1 MATFDIT
8 KKWFAGDAPVN
19 AAYATVATEF
29 SVANAELVFTGKLRT
44 ADYNGWKVNLVD
56 PSGNKKAL
64 VVTVD
69 EVAKEVNISLATGDT
84 GLITSTAKSVKEA
97 IEAHEVASKIIN
109 VEYAED
115 NDGTGIVAEF
125 AGVLANGADGTVC
138 QDINVIVKDDKT
150 GQMYIN
156 ILPNSRHD
164 ANWRKLNLVAY

>member
-1 MATFDIT
+1 MDIT
-8 KKWFAGDAPVN
+8 KKWFDGDAPVN
-19 AAYATVATEF
+19 ATYATDTTTF

-64 VVTVD
+64 VITVD
-69 EVAKEVNISLATGDT
+69 EVAKEVNVSLATGDT

>member
-29 SVANAELVFTGKLRT
+29 SVANAELVFTGKYKT
-44 ADYNGWKVNLVD
+44 ADYNGWKINLVD
-56 PSGNKKAL
+56 PSGKSKAL
-64 VVTVD
+64 SVAVD
-69 EVAKEVNISLATGDT
+69 EVAKEINVSLATSAAGA
-84 GLITSTAKSVKEA
+84 ITSKASDVKAA
-97 IEAHEVASKIIN
+97 IEAHSVASKVIN
-109 VEYAED
+109 VAYAEE
-115 NDGTGIVAEF
+115 NDGSGVVGELE
-125 AGVLANGADGTVC
+125 GVLADGADGTVC

-150 GQMYIN
+150 GQLYIN